1 MNKYIIAPSILSADF
16 ARLGEEIAAAE
27 LAGADW
33 IHVDVMDGHFVPN
46 ITMGPFIVETCRRIT
61 KLPLD
66 VHLMIEKPERYLEA
80 FAKAGASGL
89 TVHVETCPD
98 LSGTL
103 KQIKSLGCK
112 AGVVLNPE
120 TPVGAIQ
127 PFLTEADLVLVLS
140 VHPGYSGQSFI
151 PETIAKVSEI
161 RKKLDALR
169 SSAWLEVDGG
179 IDVETLPR
187 MKEAGATAFVAATA
201 VFKYPEGPAAGI
213 RALRDVIA
221 SETTLAPGAH
231 PPQAQ
236 VPGSAGEQSSH

>member
-1 MNKYIIAPSILSADF
+1 MNKHILSTSILSADF
-16 ARLGEEIAAAE
+16 ARLGEEIGTVE
-27 LAGADW
+27 SAGADW

-46 ITMGPFIVETCRRIT
+46 ITMGPFIVEACRRIT

-120 TPVGAIQ
+120 TSVGAIQ
-127 PFLTEADLVLVLS
+127 SVLPEADLVLVLS
-140 VHPGYSGQSFI
+140 VHPGYSGQTFI

-179 IDVETLPR
+179 IDIETLPK
-187 MKEAGATAFVAATA
+187 MKEVGATAFVAATA
-201 VFKYPEGPAAGI
+201 IFKHPAGPAAGI
-213 RALRDVIA
+213 RALRDIIA
-221 SETTLAPGAH
+221 RK
-231 PPQAQ
+231 
-236 VPGSAGEQSSH
+236 